1 MILLILNT
9 LAPNLVQKK
18 YVKMTGYL
26 YKKRP
31 LRAASRDFSC
41 ALDPTLDRR
50 RASTT

>member
-31 LRAASRDFSC
+31 RRAASYTDQLCCSSYSAPQIFQ
-41 ALDPTLDRR
+41 
-50 RASTT
+50 

>member
-9 LAPNLVQKK
+9 LAQNLVQKK
-18 YVKMTGYL
+18 YV
-26 YKKRP
+26 KKRP
-31 LRAASRDFSC
+31 LRAASRGFSC